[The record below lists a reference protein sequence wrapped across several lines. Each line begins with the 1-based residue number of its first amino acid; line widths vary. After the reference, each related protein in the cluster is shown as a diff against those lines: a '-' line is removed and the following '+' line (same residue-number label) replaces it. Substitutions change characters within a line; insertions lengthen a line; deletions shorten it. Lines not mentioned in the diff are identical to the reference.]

1 MSDVSQSS
9 ALQLLS
15 PRAYRNSAL
24 FHPPPD
30 NAMVS
35 DRTPHLFGWKIPD
48 ILFGAEAEGSDA
60 PLLPVQ
66 SADAGP
72 LER

>member
-1 MSDVSQSS
+1 
-9 ALQLLS
+9 
-15 PRAYRNSAL
+15 
-24 FHPPPD
+24 
-30 NAMVS
+30 MVS